1 MDHEE
6 TSGTPIMKEV
16 DQLPGVMS
24 MLQTLMALV
33 RRKVMQ
39 WQISTKESDDGDR

>member
-1 MDHEE
+1 
-6 TSGTPIMKEV
+6 MKEV

-24 MLQTLMALV
+24 VLRTLMALV

-39 WQISTKESDDGDR
+39 WQISSKGSDDWDR